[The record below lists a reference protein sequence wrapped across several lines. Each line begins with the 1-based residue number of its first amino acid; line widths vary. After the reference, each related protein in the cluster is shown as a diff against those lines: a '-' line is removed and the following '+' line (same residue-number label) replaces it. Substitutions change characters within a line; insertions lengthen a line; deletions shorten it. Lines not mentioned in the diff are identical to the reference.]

1 MWYFSRVIAKGK
13 VILSDNTVTKIDAV
27 GDVFLSFDFVNNLEC
42 TEWDCHL
49 YEIREKSWLLIL

>member
-27 GDVFLSFDFVNNLEC
+27 GDVFLSFDFVNQNVLS
-42 TEWDCHL
+42 
-49 YEIREKSWLLIL
+49 EIVIYMRSEKSLDC